1 MSFIFAET
9 PGMYGAAADHEG
21 LALRA
26 RDGRRGAGR
35 RGRGGCSAAGRGS
48 RKCRRPSIAEIQAYT
63 ADVAATLAAAAGLQ
77 GMYGASVASAGLGYD
92 LTDAAN
98 AIPFTRIV

>member
-9 PGMYGAAADHEG
+9 PGMYGAAAAHEG
-21 LALRA
+21 LALQTGTA
-26 RDGRRGAGR
+26 GAAQAGAA
-35 RGRGGCSAAGRGS
+35 GVVVPPGIEEVSAANVA
-48 RKCRRPSIAEIQAYT
+48 KIQAYT

-92 LTDAAN
+92 LTDAAS
-98 AIPFTRIV
+98 AVPFTRIV